1 MIKVFEAFAGYGS
14 QSMALRRLGID
25 FEVVGISEIDK
36 YAIHA
41 YMAVHGKTPN
51 YGDISKIDWD
61 NVPDFD
67 LFTYSFPCGLA
78 GTRVKTNLGYKNIE
92 HISIGDKVL
101 THNNRYCEVIRTM
114 SRFCPDYYNI
124 NAIGCKLKLTA
135 EHPLYILRDG
145 KEQWVKVKDLQK
157 TDKLSYCIPQENKL
171 LDLSNEELWL
181 LGRYVADG
189 FINKHLYNSVLFAIG
204 FDKESEFLENI
215 PKEYIDRFHKTPKTC
230 CEYRIADKHLQ
241 SLCLEFGTGAKNKRV
256 PEWLINGNKEQIIC
270 FLNGY
275 FSGDGHVRYRSGTKV
290 QMFTTVSKDLFLSIQ
305 MLILKCY
312 GKVCSLSV
320 RHDKRKETFNDTYY
334 GQLSF
339 SLSKHQLIRGE
350 RIFVAIKKVEKVK
363 KEVQVFNLEVEQD
376 NSYTCDNVN
385 THNCTDISSAGQQR
399 GLAEGS
405 GTRSSLL
412 WECRKAI
419 EAKRPKYLLMEN
431 VKNLVSKKFTPYLKE
446 WIIFLEGQG
455 YSNYTKVLNAKDFG
469 VPQNRERVFMVSIL
483 GEVSFHFPKPFTLEK
498 RLRDVLEKDV
508 DESFYLSEKVVNTLL
523 ARNEKN
529 KAKGNGFK
537 FAPKTGDVI
546 ASSITAH
553 PNDRPCDNFIKEPI
567 IFHIGNIY
575 GDKKG
580 RGFAGNVYDKDGIS
594 PTIMTNGGGNRQPM
608 IFECCNQEKKYGN
621 KRVQSLVDSG
631 KISGHEV
638 QFLDAYNQ
646 TINQSNMSFI
656 SEPISC
662 AVRGRN
668 PENPSDRNPGIEL
681 EQRLEL
687 GGDIANCI
695 TTVQKDSLV
704 AEPNVLTPKRTEY
717 GKAMR
722 KDYEAGNIQESRHNM
737 TELEP
742 RTDGISNTITTVQK
756 DNLLVEPQEL
766 SDNEIKRL
774 NDVCVETDYQV
785 VEISVNPMSRK
796 LEFKGSKSIYPVCP
810 TLRATDYKGPHTVW
824 EINENIECVV
834 YKGRMLKEGDGLYL
848 HNSDEFNQGSLDG
861 ISRTLKATKF
871 DAGVVQ
877 NYRIRKLTPR
887 ECFRLMGV
895 SEKDIDNIQKSGIS
909 KTQQYKMAGNSIVVD
924 VLYYIFKE
932 MFVDKSCED
941 AQLSLF

>member
-1 MIKVFEAFAGYGS
+1 MKNKIRVFEAFAGYGS

-36 YAIHA
+36 YAIQA
-41 YMAVHGKTPN
+41 YMAVHGDTAN
-51 YGDISKIDWD
+51 YGDISKIDWSS
-61 NVPDFD
+61 VPDFD
-67 LFTYSFPCGLA
+67 FLTYSFPC
-78 GTRVKTNLGYKNIE
+78 
-92 HISIGDKVL
+92 
-101 THNNRYCEVIRTM
+101 
-114 SRFCPDYYNI
+114 
-124 NAIGCKLKLTA
+124 
-135 EHPLYILRDG
+135 
-145 KEQWVKVKDLQK
+145 
-157 TDKLSYCIPQENKL
+157 
-171 LDLSNEELWL
+171 
-181 LGRYVADG
+181 
-189 FINKHLYNSVLFAIG
+189 
-204 FDKESEFLENI
+204 
-215 PKEYIDRFHKTPKTC
+215 
-230 CEYRIADKHLQ
+230 
-241 SLCLEFGTGAKNKRV
+241 
-256 PEWLINGNKEQIIC
+256 
-270 FLNGY
+270 
-275 FSGDGHVRYRSGTKV
+275 
-290 QMFTTVSKDLFLSIQ
+290 
-305 MLILKCY
+305 
-312 GKVCSLSV
+312 
-320 RHDKRKETFNDTYY
+320 
-334 GQLSF
+334 
-339 SLSKHQLIRGE
+339 
-350 RIFVAIKKVEKVK
+350 
-363 KEVQVFNLEVEQD
+363 
-376 NSYTCDNVN
+376 
-385 THNCTDISSAGQQR
+385 TDISTAGQQK

-412 WECRKAI
+412 WGCRKAI

-567 IFHIGNIY
+567 TFHIGNIY

-608 IFECCNQEKKYGN
+608 IFECCNQERKYGN

-646 TINQSNMSFI
+646 KVSDICGTIKTTVDSSCLSFI
-656 SEPISC
+656 SEPINQALIIKQATKKGYIEIPPGGVFDASYPESLTR
-662 AVRGRN
+662 RGRVQDN
-668 PENPSDRNPGIEL
+668 GNVSPTLTAGGEPPCLYEGMEPKCVAYTRDDKGRVVSR
-681 EQRLEL
+681 RLT
-687 GGDIANCI
+687 DIANTIHGSTGCGGS
-695 TTVQKDSLV
+695 TDCFV
-704 AEPNVLTPKRTEY
+704 AEPKIIQV
-717 GKAMR
+717 
-722 KDYEAGNIQESRHNM
+722 GNLADEKGFKNPQKGRVYNPI
-737 TELEP
+737 
-742 RTDGISNTITTVQK
+742 GISTNIDTMAGG
-756 DNLLVEPQEL
+756 NLQPK
-766 SDNEIKRL
+766 I
-774 NDVCVETDYQV
+774 
-785 VEISVNPMSRK
+785 
-796 LEFKGSKSIYPVCP
+796 
-810 TLRATDYKGPHTVW
+810 
-824 EINENIECVV
+824 IE
-834 YKGRMLKEGDGLYL
+834 D
-848 HNSDEFNQGSLDG
+848 F
-861 ISRTLKATKF
+861 A
-871 DAGVVQ
+871 

-924 VLYYIFKE
+924 VLYYIFKK

-941 AQLSLF
+941 TQLSIF

>member
-1 MIKVFEAFAGYGS
+1 MKNKIRVFEAFAGYGS

-25 FEVVGISEIDK
+25 FEVIGISEIDK
-36 YAIHA
+36 YAIQA
-41 YMAVHGKTPN
+41 YMAVHGDTPN
-51 YGDISKIDWD
+51 YGDISNIEWES
-61 NVPDFD
+61 VPDFD
-67 LFTYSFPCGLA
+67 FLTYSFPC
-78 GTRVKTNLGYKNIE
+78 
-92 HISIGDKVL
+92 
-101 THNNRYCEVIRTM
+101 
-114 SRFCPDYYNI
+114 
-124 NAIGCKLKLTA
+124 
-135 EHPLYILRDG
+135 
-145 KEQWVKVKDLQK
+145 
-157 TDKLSYCIPQENKL
+157 
-171 LDLSNEELWL
+171 
-181 LGRYVADG
+181 
-189 FINKHLYNSVLFAIG
+189 
-204 FDKESEFLENI
+204 
-215 PKEYIDRFHKTPKTC
+215 
-230 CEYRIADKHLQ
+230 
-241 SLCLEFGTGAKNKRV
+241 
-256 PEWLINGNKEQIIC
+256 
-270 FLNGY
+270 
-275 FSGDGHVRYRSGTKV
+275 
-290 QMFTTVSKDLFLSIQ
+290 
-305 MLILKCY
+305 
-312 GKVCSLSV
+312 
-320 RHDKRKETFNDTYY
+320 
-334 GQLSF
+334 
-339 SLSKHQLIRGE
+339 
-350 RIFVAIKKVEKVK
+350 
-363 KEVQVFNLEVEQD
+363 
-376 NSYTCDNVN
+376 
-385 THNCTDISSAGQQR
+385 TDISTAGQQK

-483 GEVSFHFPKPFTLEK
+483 GDASFHFPKPFTLEK
-498 RLRDVLEKDV
+498 RLKDVLEQDV
-508 DESFYLSEKVVNTLL
+508 NESFYLSEKTVKTFL

-553 PNDRPCDNFIKEPI
+553 PNDRSCDNFIKVPI
-567 IFHIGNIY
+567 TFHIGNIY

-580 RGFAGNVYDKDGIS
+580 CGFAGNVYDKDGIS

-704 AEPNVLTPKRTEY
+704 AEPKLTIRQATKKGYIEIPQGGVFDASYPDSTTRRGRVQGDGFISPTLTAGGEPPCLFEGIAEPNVLTPKRTEY

-737 TELEP
+737 TRLEP
-742 RTDGISNTITTVQK
+742 RTDGVSNTITTVQK
-756 DNLLVEPQEL
+756 DNLLVEPRLIGGIGEVSFGKQWRQGNRIYDSNGIAMCLMAQAIENAGGNSYL
-766 SDNEIKRL
+766 YKVEESEEERL
-774 NDVCVETDYQV
+774 NDVCKETKK
-785 VEISVNPMSRK
+785 EIIGISVNPNSRK
-796 LEFKGSKSIYPVCP
+796 LEFKGAKSISPICP
-810 TLRATDYKGPHTVW
+810 TLRATDYKSPHTVW
-824 EINENIECVV
+824 ESDAQIEC
-834 YKGRMLKEGDGLYL
+834 KGKKLNEGDGLYL
-848 HNSDEFNQGSLDG
+848 STSQDFFHGGLDG
-861 ISRTLKATKF
+861 ISRTLKATNS

-895 SEKDIDNIQKSGIS
+895 SESDIDKIQSAGIS

-924 VLYYIFKE
+924 VLYYIFKK